1 MEFGG
6 VEAIELVQEWRE
18 VAYCYLLRVGHVL
31 SGRSTFID
39 TEMKYALRPSIC
51 RQQCHTHMGLGIDS
65 QGPMPHPPLR
75 PTGEG
80 YTCLCDVLQEE
91 VSHPTEDLAKFAQPT
106 HASTN
111 EASAW
116 NLEQLDVALVDE
128 LEREDM
134 KQYIMDGYM
143 RFGLAKGATYMC
155 ELVLN
160 AAAFAGETV
169 YLTQSAYRKRIVNM
183 STTDM
188 RKRLRSFVERA
199 QSARDLRI
207 APDPKMNKT
216 GGAKLDLTLS
226 TLLNQANVARAANG
240 QQDVGVAEFRKDWEL
255 FVEPTPHKDVFDAA
269 FANFKRSKHIV
280 KYKACDGN
288 TVFVVLGLP
297 VYFWVLFREV
307 IGVGGFQRAVEE
319 SRWRSIFEGIVAS
332 LTPYGRSFLCSVDG
346 NGALNAAFYRI
357 REAYRGL
364 HLVEFEQ
371 YFRSKYRAH
380 VPIFFDKGMALSMKD
395 PVTAYNPLSVL
406 RKDDKL
412 SPRAELAA
420 QTEGPAQQWA
430 TEEDLRGDRV
440 HVRMKVPQDSH
451 TCARTRAFETVG
463 GDAAKRT
470 HAARWWQSATKLLIA
485 QHRRNTSRSQ
495 DTMQKQNPANSLSSS
510 RRAIKR
516 PRSHAEGVLDDPL
529 SGGIPAYLRFLSQGN
544 GPSLAHYAV
553 HCVSALST
561 HCTDLGPNYET
572 RFSLRTS
579 PIHGM
584 GIYAL
589 VSLPPGEIIMEYT
602 VLIHLI
608 LAEYHTPD
616 FHGTSQGEYI
626 RTSVADARERR
637 YHERSARADE
647 PQSTYFFRIDDHT
660 ILDGTRKG
668 SPMRFVNHS
677 CDPNC
682 EARILHLGGSI
693 AGAKKVVLV
702 SLCPISPGEEICYGT
717 SMSSPPCRR
726 DCQRRCCAVTVSS
739 DYKFQETYVHTD
751 KTPCRCGAAK
761 CRGFLD

>member
-1 MEFGG
+1 MASSFVGRQVHLETLFTIVMEFGG

-39 TEMKYALRPSIC
+39 TEMKVL
-51 RQQCHTHMGLGIDS
+51 CHTLHLDQLERATPVHVLERLEELLDATIPAG
-65 QGPMPHPPLR
+65 
-75 PTGEG
+75 
-80 YTCLCDVLQEE
+80 LCDVLQEE

-143 RFGLAKGATYMC
+143 RFGLLKD
-155 ELVLN
+155 
-160 AAAFAGETV
+160 GETV

-307 IGVGGFQRAVEE
+307 IGAGGFQRAVEE

-380 VPIFFDKGMALSMKD
+380 VPIFFDKGMALSKKD

-516 PRSHAEGVLDDPL
+516 PRSHAEGVLDVNDPL
-529 SGGIPAYLRFLSQGN
+529 SGGIPAYLRFLSQ
-544 GPSLAHYAV
+544 
-553 HCVSALST
+553 
-561 HCTDLGPNYET
+561 GPNYET

-602 VLIHLI
+602 
-608 LAEYHTPD
+608 
-616 FHGTSQGEYI
+616 GEYI

-717 SMSSPPCRR
+717 SISSPPCRR